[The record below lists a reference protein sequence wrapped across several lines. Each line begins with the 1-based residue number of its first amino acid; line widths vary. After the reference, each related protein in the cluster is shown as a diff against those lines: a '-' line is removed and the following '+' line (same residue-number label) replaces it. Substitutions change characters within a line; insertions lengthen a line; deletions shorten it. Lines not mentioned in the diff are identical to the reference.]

1 MGMEGLDFVVPT
13 VESKG
18 DVSTMQL
25 PDIDQYNYWNL
36 LNNRII
42 TLDGEITDWDYCV
55 VKTIIQINI
64 MDKGIDLDK
73 RKPII
78 FLINSN
84 GGLLDIT
91 NSIIDTI
98 AASQTPVW
106 TVNMG
111 NALSGGCMI
120 FLAGEKRFVT
130 SNSWAMAHAGSGGVQ
145 GNYSETQ
152 EATKVWAAQV
162 KRMGEYI
169 MSRTG
174 IDNKTYNKYKN
185 KDWYLNAD
193 QQIEFGFGTDKLES
207 IDQIIGVE

>member
-1 MGMEGLDFVVPT
+1 MGMEGLDLVIPT
-13 VESKG
+13 VETKG

-42 TLDGEITDWDYCV
+42 ALDGEITDWDYCI

-64 MDKGIDLDK
+64 ADKDVEVDK

-78 FLINSN
+78 ILINSN
-84 GGLLDIT
+84 GGLLDVT

-98 AASQTPVW
+98 NMSKTPVW

-130 SNSWAMAHAGSGGVQ
+130 YNSWAMAHAGSGGVQ
-145 GNYSETQ
+145 GNFSETQ
-152 EATKVWAAQV
+152 EQTKVWTAQV

-193 QQIEFGFGTDKLES
+193 QQMDFGFGTDRLES

>member
-174 IDNKTYNKYKN
+174 IDNETYNKYKN

>member
-1 MGMEGLDFVVPT
+1 MGMEGLDLVIPT
-13 VESKG
+13 VETKG

-36 LNNRII
+36 LYNRII
-42 TLDGEITDWDYCV
+42 ALDGEITEWDYCI

-64 MDKGIDLDK
+64 ADKDVEIDK

-78 FLINSN
+78 ILINSN
-84 GGLLDIT
+84 GGLLDVT

-98 AASQTPVW
+98 NMSKTPVW

-130 SNSWAMAHAGSGGVQ
+130 YNSWAMAHAGSGGVQ
-145 GNYSETQ
+145 GNFSETQ
-152 EATKVWAAQV
+152 EQTKVWTAQV
-162 KRMGEYI
+162 KRMGEYR

-193 QQIEFGFGTDKLES
+193 QQMDFGFGTDRLES